1 MATKTSRTSKER
13 LHQLVDE
20 LDDARVNALLTLLN
34 RELGA
39 VNEQPEKGP
48 TTADDPLWNISGMVG
63 DEYDGPTDVSLNK
76 YRYIAE
82 HPEIKTD

>member
-1 MATKTSRTSKER
+1 MATKTKMTTRER

-20 LDDARVNALLTLLN
+20 LDDVRASALLTILK
-34 RELGA
+34 G
-39 VNEQPEKGP
+39 QPMESTQASDKGP
-48 TTADDPLWNISGMVG
+48 TSADDPLWAISGMVG
-63 DEYDGPTDVSLNK
+63 DEYEGPIDVSSNK

>member
-1 MATKTSRTSKER
+1 MATKTKKSNRER

-20 LDDARVNALLTLLN
+20 MDDAHAQAWLTILQG
-34 RELGA
+34 RPPEPA
-39 VNEQPEKGP
+39 VPSEKGP
-48 TTADDPLWNISGMVG
+48 TSADDPLWKISGMVG
-63 DEYDGPTDVSLNK
+63 DEYEGPTDVSANK